1 MKRWLTGWRAGV
13 LVAIAILAAVLL
25 IRAQV
30 AETVRISSDSMAP
43 TLHQEEKVLLD
54 KLTPRLGRM
63 DRGDLVAF
71 ASPQD
76 GELVLK
82 RVVGLGGDTV
92 EIRDAVLFVNG
103 RQVIERDLD
112 LAAFDATYFGPV
124 SVPVG
129 QLFVL
134 GDNRAGSVDSRAYG
148 GVPVRAVTGRVVW
161 RLP

>member
-1 MKRWLTGWRAGV
+1 MRRWLAGWRAGV
-13 LVAIAILAAVLL
+13 VVLIATVAVVLL
-25 IRAQV
+25 VRAQV

-43 TLHQEEKVLLD
+43 ALHRDEKVLLD

-63 DRGDLVAF
+63 DRGDMVAF

-103 RQVIERDLD
+103 RQVVERDID

-124 SVPVG
+124 SVPAG
-129 QLFVL
+129 ELFVL
-134 GDNRAGSVDSRAYG
+134 GDNRVGSVDSRAYG

>member
-1 MKRWLTGWRAGV
+1 
-13 LVAIAILAAVLL
+13 
-25 IRAQV
+25 
-30 AETVRISSDSMAP
+30 MAP
-43 TLHQEEKVLLD
+43 TLHRDEKVLLD

-63 DRGDLVAF
+63 HHGDLVAF

-76 GELVLK
+76 GELVIK

-103 RQVIERDLD
+103 RHVLERDVD

-124 SVPVG
+124 SVPAG
-129 QLFVL
+129 ELFVL
-134 GDNRAGSVDSRAYG
+134 GDNRVGSVDSRAYG

>member
-1 MKRWLTGWRAGV
+1 VKRWLAGWRAGV
-13 LVAIAILAAVLL
+13 VVVMATLAAVLL

-43 TLHQEEKVLLD
+43 ALNRDEKVLLD

-103 RQVIERDLD
+103 GQVVEHGVD

-124 SVPVG
+124 SVPPG
-129 QLFVL
+129 ELFVL
-134 GDNRAGSVDSRAYG
+134 GDNRVGSVDSRAYG